1 MQSSTAKLPGCHN
14 NRNNSVG
21 VICECLAS
29 VWTRATDERRRQSV
43 QQVPDALPWILH
55 VWVQANATATAP
67 PVNNILQPILRILRS
82 WAKLKDSRIKNMMV
96 QSGLVG
102 RLQESL
108 RDSQSDLNNVLAM
121 LGLVKDLVFR
131 ASGPDK
137 ELLYRQLNQ
146 QILEQATEQSA
157 SLLAQEEVSAVLW
170 NWAAL
175 ETLGQVMAE
184 NYHAW
189 KILEFLLSLP
199 ATNDSTPIHRN
210 ASSALG
216 CIVAAWTVRPTS
228 SPPELLTEQAW
239 IPARLL
245 QILVTESDV
254 DWRRRCM
261 RTIRCLSSCEWGR
274 SFLWK
279 HSESPEHF
287 LNVLVQ
293 VLQSTDGGSDDTR
306 IQACQTIASLLPGAG
321 KHWASLGPYIESVL
335 TQTIE
340 GEESPDKLVLA
351 ASHTLYVSL
360 EHSPWK
366 RGNSC
371 HTSSFFERIRSALE
385 VNADDPLYHTGFS
398 QLLLLLAHDGAS
410 DESNLVSP
418 PVLTAL
424 TILLS
429 ALGPDYEPSRKDA
442 MAILTLFLKKNGHK
456 KRLAENEGLLT
467 ALVNFCLISNGS
479 LKDEAKHI
487 ILRVVPEL

>member
-1 MQSSTAKLPGCHN
+1 
-14 NRNNSVG
+14 
-21 VICECLAS
+21 
-29 VWTRATDERRRQSV
+29 
-43 QQVPDALPWILH
+43 
-55 VWVQANATATAP
+55 
-67 PVNNILQPILRILRS
+67 
-82 WAKLKDSRIKNMMV
+82 
-96 QSGLVG
+96 
-102 RLQESL
+102 
-108 RDSQSDLNNVLAM
+108 
-121 LGLVKDLVFR
+121 
-131 ASGPDK
+131 
-137 ELLYRQLNQ
+137 
-146 QILEQATEQSA
+146 
-157 SLLAQEEVSAVLW
+157 
-170 NWAAL
+170 
-175 ETLGQVMAE
+175 
-184 NYHAW
+184 
-189 KILEFLLSLP
+189 
-199 ATNDSTPIHRN
+199 
-210 ASSALG
+210 
-216 CIVAAWTVRPTS
+216 
-228 SPPELLTEQAW
+228 
-239 IPARLL
+239 
-245 QILVTESDV
+245 
-254 DWRRRCM
+254 
-261 RTIRCLSSCEWGR
+261 
-274 SFLWK
+274 
-279 HSESPEHF
+279 